1 MRYLNKIVFINSA
14 HIPYAEIKLDGNVHF
29 IGTQGVGKSTLLRA
43 ILFFYNVDK
52 SKLGIK
58 TQAGQKSYDEF
69 YLPNPDSYIIYE
81 ICRETGTFFV
91 VSFLSGGRAAFRII
105 DCAFDKKFFIEDDGS
120 VLYEWGKISDRIGK
134 KVYKSNTIR
143 NYEEFRDIIYGNT
156 QNVDKEL
163 RRFCILESSKYQNVP
178 RTIQN
183 VFLNQSLESRVIKDT
198 IIDSMDFMD
207 DNIDLN
213 FYREHLKKFRQQ
225 YEDIWKWFKVEKN
238 GKIKVR
244 TDADNV
250 IEKYRL
256 YEYCRTVIVE
266 GCGKLKFALE
276 RDKNRLPE
284 LSNKEAETET
294 QLSRQKRLLSEEN
307 DKYTKQRDEIK
318 GELAVN
324 KKFFDD
330 LKTKRNHYDNIDIK
344 TIESK
349 ILAENALK
357 ISQQTLRNQEIA
369 LTDKNRDVKA
379 KYDEMQKNLD
389 NELRELELQSES
401 TKIEIEKVFTENIS
415 KLQSEM
421 SAKKDDILS
430 QFQERNDELQHT
442 IIQANSEKNNLE
454 KKALSIKQMNPFSAE
469 TSELEKEIKKLSE
482 REKELTQKASEIN
495 GKIDKI
501 RHENELSRKDLEN
514 NCETEI
520 QQIEF
525 EIETLQK
532 AISECDELINRQ
544 HGSLIEWLSSNAPD
558 WKENIGKVMDE
569 NVLYNTTLNP
579 RYQDNNKTIF
589 GVGIDLDNLEL
600 NTRTPEEILSQ
611 RADLEQKKA
620 NLHNKIAGRRQQLA
634 ADIEALNRK
643 PNAQLKALKIE
654 KINTDTELEQC
665 PLRIK
670 DAEKKLSDFNDKIT
684 EFRTTEL
691 SKIEAELNKTEALL
705 TDLNNQKS
713 TLDTK
718 KNLDLETMKKDYEK
732 RKKSLEK
739 EKDAKVTSL
748 KTELEKNAKHNA
760 AKKWEILA
768 IMDAELK
775 GLGVDTEKL
784 SKIRVEIEN
793 IETELKFIDSHRKDY
808 FEWQNDVKDFFS
820 KENFRKDE
828 RQKLTQKLNDLEQKF
843 IIRREKL
850 DNEIKYLSGE
860 LTDLKSSQTSINE
873 AIEKVNNF
881 LINSSC
887 PNEMP
892 SCGEIETTEKILSI
906 LEKLRDDIAD
916 RLQKLDAF
924 RGAVNTFKKNFSA
937 QNTFDFRTEFNV
949 DTDYIEFAVELNE
962 FVSNNKIEEYRLR
975 TSSTYADIIQR
986 IAKEVGDLKE
996 HEANIRK
1003 TIISI
1008 NDDFENNNF
1017 AGVIKKIALRADE
1030 SNDRLM
1036 QQLLNIKKFSDDNNL
1051 NIGELNLFS
1060 SQDTINKTNEQAVK
1074 LLMTFIDYLD
1084 AEQKREKITLS
1095 DTFKLQFKVKENDN
1109 EIEWTEKLTNVGS
1122 DGTDILVK
1130 AMVNIM
1136 LINVFKKKISKKF
1149 GDFKLHCMMDEIGKL
1164 HPDNVAGILKFAN
1177 VRNVYLINSSPTTYN
1192 AQAYKY
1198 TYSLSKDSKSNTV
1211 VKTLLTIR

>member
-1 MRYLNKIVFINSA
+1 MRYLNKIIFINSA

-52 SKLGIK
+52 SRLGIK
-58 TQAGQKSYDEF
+58 TQSGQKSYDEF

-120 VLYEWGKISDRIGK
+120 VLYEWGKISEKIGK
-134 KVYKSNTIR
+134 KVFKSNTIR
-143 NYEEFRDIIYGNT
+143 NYEEFRDIIYGNA

-198 IIDSMDFMD
+198 IIDSMDFAD

-225 YEDIWKWFKVEKN
+225 YEDIWKWFKPEKN

-250 IEKYRL
+250 IERYRL
-256 YEYCRTVIVE
+256 YEYCHTVISE
-266 GCGKLKFALE
+266 DCGKLKFALE
-276 RDKNRLPE
+276 RDKTRLPE
-284 LSNKEAETET
+284 LSNNEVETST
-294 QLSRQKRLLSEEN
+294 QLSRQTRLLSEEN
-307 DKYTKQRDEIK
+307 EKFTRLRDEIK

-324 KKFFDD
+324 KKFFED
-330 LKTKRNHYDNIDIK
+330 LKTKREHYDAIDIK
-344 TIESK
+344 TIEDK
-349 ILAENALK
+349 INGENVLK
-357 ISQQTLRNQEIA
+357 ITHQSLKKQEIA

-389 NELRELELQSES
+389 NELQDFCLQSKAQKNEV
-401 TKIEIEKVFTENIS
+401 EKVFTENIA
-415 KLQSEM
+415 KLQSEN
-421 SAKKDDILS
+421 STKKDEILT
-430 QFQERNDELQHT
+430 QFQKQNDDLQKV
-442 IIQANSEKNNLE
+442 IIQTNSDKSEFE
-454 KKALSIKQMNPFSAE
+454 KKALSIKQINPFAAE
-469 TSELEKEIKKLSE
+469 TTELENEIKKLSA
-482 REKELTQKASEIN
+482 REMELTKKSSEIN
-495 GKIDKI
+495 TEIDKI
-501 RHENELSRKDLEN
+501 RHETELARKDLEN
-514 NCETEI
+514 DCENEI
-520 QQIEF
+520 KQIEF
-525 EIETLQK
+525 EIEKLQHS
-532 AISECDELINRQ
+532 IDECDERISRQ
-544 HGSLIEWLSSNAPD
+544 KGSFIEWLSSNAPD
-558 WKENIGKVMDE
+558 WKENIGKVVDE
-569 NVLYNTTLNP
+569 KILYNTALNP
-579 RYQDNNKTIF
+579 HYQDNSSTIF
-589 GVGIDLDNLEL
+589 GVGIDTENLAL
-600 NTRTPEEILSQ
+600 NIRTPDEILSQ
-611 RADLEQKKA
+611 KADFEQKKA
-620 NLHNKIAGRRQQLA
+620 NFQNTIAGFRQKLA
-634 ADIEALNRK
+634 DDIEALNRK
-643 PNAQLKALKIE
+643 PSAQLKSLKIE

-665 PLRIK
+665 PLRK
-670 DAEKKLSDFNDKIT
+670 KEAQKKLEIFNEKIAVV
-684 EFRTTEL
+684 RKTEL
-691 SKIEAELNKTEALL
+691 SKINAELNKTEALL
-705 TDLNNQKS
+705 
-713 TLDTK
+713 
-718 KNLDLETMKKDYEK
+718 KD
-732 RKKSLEK
+732 LEK
-739 EKDAKVTSL
+739 EKSNLDSKRKSDLETLKRDFDKQKETFEREKVAKVDYL
-748 KTELEKNAKHNA
+748 NAELEAHSKQIA
-760 AKKWEILA
+760 AQKKEILA
-768 IMDAELK
+768 MMDAELK

-784 SKIRVEIEN
+784 SKIRVEIEK
-793 IETELKFIDSHRKDY
+793 IETVLNFIESHRKDY
-808 FEWQNDVKDFFS
+808 FEWQNDVKEFFS
-820 KENFRKDE
+820 KENIKKDE
-828 RQKLTQKLNDLEQKF
+828 RQKLNQNLEDLEQKF
-843 IIRREKL
+843 QARRKKL
-850 DNEIKYLSGE
+850 DNEIKNLSQK
-860 LTDLKSSQTSINE
+860 LTDLQTLQTSINE
-873 AIEKVNNF
+873 AIEKVNGF

-887 PNEMP
+887 PDEMS
-892 SCGEIETTEKILSI
+892 SCKEIETTEKLLSI

-916 RLQKLDAF
+916 RQQKNEEF
-924 RGAVNTFKKNFSA
+924 RNAVNVFKKNFSA

-949 DTDYIEFAVELNE
+949 DADYIEFAVDLNE

-986 IAKEVGDLKE
+986 IAKEVSDLKD
-996 HEANIRK
+996 HESDIRK
-1003 TIISI
+1003 TIINI
-1008 NDDFENNNF
+1008 NDDFETNNF
-1017 AGVIKKIALRADE
+1017 AGVIKKIALRADD

-1036 QQLLNIKKFSDDNNL
+1036 QQLLNIKNFCDANSL

-1060 SQDTINKTNEQAVK
+1060 SQDTTTTTNEQAVK
-1074 LLMTFIDYLD
+1074 LLMTFIEYLD
-1084 AEQKREKITLS
+1084 AELKREKITLS
-1095 DTFKLQFKVKENDN
+1095 DTFKLQFQVKENDN
-1109 EIEWTEKLTNVGS
+1109 EIDWTEKLTNVGS